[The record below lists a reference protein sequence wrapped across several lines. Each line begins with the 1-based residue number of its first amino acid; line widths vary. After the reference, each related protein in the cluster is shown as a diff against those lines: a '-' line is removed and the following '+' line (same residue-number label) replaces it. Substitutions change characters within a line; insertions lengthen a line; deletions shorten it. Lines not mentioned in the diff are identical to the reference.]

1 MREYFGV
8 RIPFAD
14 FCGLEPVSYGGGEAA
29 FALQLEP
36 QHENS
41 LGMAH
46 GGLVLTMLD
55 LALSAAARSNLDGE
69 STVMTIDM
77 QASFLAPA
85 RGRLL
90 AKGRTVR
97 AGRSIIFAEG
107 DLFDGDGAL
116 CARATGVF
124 RPTPKKSGR
133 PTGGD
138 A

>member
-1 MREYFGV
+1 MRDYFGV

-14 FCGLEPVSYGGGEAA
+14 FCGLEPVSFGGGEAS
-29 FALQLEP
+29 FRLTLEP

-46 GGLVLTMLD
+46 GGVTLTMLD
-55 LALSAAARSNLDGE
+55 LALSAAARSNLDAD
-69 STVMTIDM
+69 STVITIDM
-77 QASFLAPA
+77 QTSFLAPA
-85 RGRLL
+85 RGTLL

-97 AGRSIIFAEG
+97 AGRSIVFAEG
-107 DLFDGDGAL
+107 DLFDAEGQL

-124 RPTPKKSGR
+124 RPVPKRAGKPS
-133 PTGGD
+133 GGD